1 MSEPLSPQW
10 QRLSEIAQLME
21 IAQLRAEDLTTVLA
35 LMEIATARRR
45 NRRADRIR
53 RMTQQ
58 YHARKRGW
66 KPS

>member
-45 NRRADRIR
+45 SRADRIR